1 LSHEAPNVLIGLLN
15 PTLARALQE
24 EGRKKGRTMNV
35 HPAVTAVTVVLLA
48 LAFVGALTA
57 TGVLS

>member
-1 LSHEAPNVLIGLLN
+1 VLIGLLN